1 MNFDIIYIN
10 GNIITVDPSLPNAGW
25 VAIKDGRIAA
35 IGTENPPTSLSAKTI
50 DLEGRTVLPGLM
62 DSHAQD
68 VYKRQRELSTTH
80 TRIRGME
87 VPKNRSSTPTLM
99 ATL

>member
-1 MNFDIIYIN
+1 MAVKVAKRVKGEVNMNFDIIYIN

-50 DLEGRTVLPGLM
+50 DLEGRTCLLYTSRCV
-62 DSHAQD
+62 
-68 VYKRQRELSTTH
+68 
-80 TRIRGME
+80 
-87 VPKNRSSTPTLM
+87 
-99 ATL
+99 